1 MSHQALLF
9 CSDPKTTQVVS
20 QLLRELEFATDPCTE
35 PFTTVKLLMEQH
47 FDAIVVDCDN
57 EQNAALLFKGARNSS
72 LNHSSLTVAIV
83 EGQAGI
89 AKAFRMG
96 ANLVLTKPINIDQA
110 KGTLRVARG
119 LMRKAESKVP
129 SGRLP
134 HSAPAAAATHTSNP
148 MAEVAMSRQ
157 DPAGSVPLEAAVEA
171 QNSAPLMS
179 FELEKELTRRTDAA
193 ERAVLDSMPAPLLP
207 TVDAESSLLSNAWQ
221 ADEPE
226 PSFGGYSGPHGA
238 AAAAAPARVKEPAVI
253 ENPIHVLESISAPEA
268 TPAREAHNHGAQSH
282 TAPSPDGHG
291 SDLRGWDIDRKLS
304 AKQDVAG
311 TGSGKKF
318 VVAAIV
324 LLAIA
329 GGYFGW
335 TKFRLKSRFISTQQV
350 QPGPAASNLAV
361 QAKPAPGVPT
371 ANIPSALPEG
381 QPGVADASGSSQRPE
396 ITITPVAANS
406 GGVNTPAEAVEQPR
420 STAPEEPS
428 VTKTE
433 IKPPSAPAREP
444 LVVKSDLTRP
454 NVSSEPVPAAP
465 SVSEV
470 GASTGEKALAKL
482 VAIPAPSAKPVL
494 RTLKVSQGV
503 SEGLLVKK
511 VQPRYPE
518 QARQMRIQG
527 PVQLEATVDK
537 DGSISHVKVLSGEPI
552 LAHAAVT
559 AVQQWK
565 YRPYYLNGQ
574 PVELQTQIT
583 MIFKLP

>member
-9 CSDPKTTQVVS
+9 CSDSKTTQVVS

-119 LMRKAESKVP
+119 LMRKAESKAP
-129 SGRLP
+129 IRLP
-134 HSAPAAAATHTSNP
+134 HSAPAAAATHPLNP
-148 MAEVAMSRQ
+148 MAGVAMPRQ
-157 DPAGSVPLEAAVEA
+157 DAVSIPLEAIET

-207 TVDAESSLLSNAWQ
+207 TVDAESSLLGSGWQ

-226 PSFGGYSGPHGA
+226 PSFGGYSGSHGA
-238 AAAAAPARVKEPAVI
+238 AAAAAPARIQEPPVI
-253 ENPIHVLESISAPEA
+253 ENPIHVLESISVPEA
-268 TPAREAHNHGAQSH
+268 TPLETHNHGPQAQ
-282 TAPSPDGHG
+282 TAPSPDSHS
-291 SDLRGWDIDRKLS
+291 SDRRGWEVDRKIS
-304 AKQDVAG
+304 AKQQDTG

-318 VVAAIV
+318 VIAAIL
-324 LLAIA
+324 LLAVA
-329 GGYFGW
+329 GGYFAW
-335 TKFRLKSRFISTQQV
+335 TKFGLKGRFISAQQV
-350 QPGPAASNLAV
+350 QPGPTPSNIAV

-371 ANIPSALPEG
+371 ANIPSALPEA
-381 QPGVADASGSSQRPE
+381 QPSVTEATGSAERPE
-396 ITITPVAANS
+396 ITVTPVAANS
-406 GGVNTPAEAVEQPR
+406 GGVNAPVPVETVEQPR
-420 STAPEEPS
+420 SASSEVPAA
-428 VTKTE
+428 TKAE
-433 IKPPSAPAREP
+433 SKPPAAPVREP
-444 LVVKSDLTRP
+444 LVVKNDLTRP
-454 NVSSEPVPAAP
+454 TVSSEPVPAAP

-470 GASTGEKALAKL
+470 GASAGEKTLAKL
-482 VAIPAPSAKPVL
+482 VTIPGPSAKPVL

-518 QARQMRIQG
+518 QARQLRIQG

-552 LAHAAVT
+552 LAREAVAAVR
-559 AVQQWK
+559 QWK

-574 PVELQTQIT
+574 PVEIQTQIT